1 MSKKWP
7 GGIITPIP
15 VAPNGSTA
23 PGIWTLS
30 QQSYW
35 QKQGLWPTVPGAP
48 TIGTATAGD
57 ATATVTFSAPSSS
70 GSAAITSYIAT
81 STPGSITGTAAASPI
96 TVSGLSNGTAYT
108 FVVQATNGAGTGPA
122 SAASNSSSPAA
133 PRGVFAGGQTTS
145 PSASQCT
152 IDYITISSTG
162 NATSFGTLAN
172 ARKDTSGCA
181 SSTRGLIGGQDNGSG
196 NAGIIYYITIAS
208 TGNSTNFGSLY
219 GGTYAR
225 NIAACNSS
233 TRGIFAGGA
242 TQLSGGSTVNTIDY
256 VTIDTTGNSTT
267 FGELVTALNAFS
279 GCSSPTRGV
288 FSGGVGNLS
297 AIQYITI
304 ATTGNSTSFGSMTTG
319 TIRSAAFSSAT
330 RGVFAGGEIVGV
342 FSNVMQYVTIAT
354 TGNSTLFGNLAT
366 ANSAAA
372 GVSSSTRGVIGGG
385 EPSGTATNAM
395 IYVTIATTGNGASF
409 GQLTVARRYLAGCS
423 SANGGVQ

>member
-1 MSKKWP
+1 MPSYSGVWTLP
-7 GGIITPIP
+7 
-15 VAPNGSTA
+15 AQMQALGSTN
-23 PGIWTLS
+23 
-30 QQSYW
+30 
-35 QKQGLWPTVPGAP
+35 WPMGPGAP
-48 TIGTATAGD
+48 TGVTASAGD
-57 ATATVTFSAPSSS
+57 ATASVSFTAPTFAGIPA
-70 GSAAITSYIAT
+70 GITGYLAT
-81 STPGSITGTAAASPI
+81 SSPGGLTATGASSPLS
-96 TVSGLSNGTAYT
+96 VSGLTNGTAYT
-108 FVVQATNGAGTGPA
+108 FAVQATNSVGYGPAGTSG
-122 SAASNSSSPAA
+122 SVTPAA
-133 PRGVFAGGQTTS
+133 PRGVFAGGEGGAVS
-145 PSASQCT
+145 ST
-152 IDYITISSTG
+152 IDYITIATTG
-162 NATSFGTLAN
+162 NATSFGNLAN

-181 SSTRGLIGGQDNGSG
+181 SSTRGLIGGQNNGSG

-208 TGNSTNFGSLY
+208 TGNSTNFGALY

-242 TQLSGGSTVNTIDY
+242 TQLNGGSTVNTIDY

-319 TIRSAAFSSAT
+319 SIRSAAFSSAT
-330 RGVFAGGEIVGV
+330 RGVFAGGENTGV
-342 FSNVMQYVTIAT
+342 FQNVMQYVTIAT

-385 EPSGTATNAM
+385 EPAGTSTNAM
-395 IYVTIATTGNGASF
+395 IYVTIATTGNGATF
-409 GQLTVARRYLAGCS
+409 GQLTSARRYLAGCS
-423 SANGGVQ
+423 NSNGGVQ